1 LCENFK
7 VLKHPTDL
15 KLNDVVATASSPKFK
30 FYKMKTLSRNE
41 MKNVMGGNAPISQ
54 CYQRCQFNSGNSSN
68 PVYGPIYIVY
78 VNECTTLNYCAPGDT
93 PLSCSC
99 ASVGH

>member
-1 LCENFK
+1 MCENFK

-41 MKNVMGGNAPISQ
+41 MKNVMGGNAALPGCENGQSEWV
-54 CYQRCQFNSGNSSN
+54 CGSETNGSS
-68 PVYGPIYIVY
+68 
-78 VNECTTLNYCAPGDT
+78 TWFDW
-93 PLSCSC
+93 CSC
-99 ASVGH
+99 ATGNLIQCHVLVV